1 MTPLSLFIRQIRLE
15 ANDTLSFDLAA
26 PDGGELPAFTAG
38 AHIDIQIPGG
48 PRRSYSLTGN
58 TSRRDRYRIAVR
70 HARDSR
76 GGSRWLHE
84 SARVGMALE
93 VHGPRNQFELSE
105 NAPFTV
111 LVAGGIGITPLLPM
125 AARLSELKRPWALHY
140 TTRLKRDVAFE
151 RELRT
156 LESMGHGRVHVH
168 CTAEGDARLDPA
180 GITRQA
186 PPESHFYVCG
196 PQGLIDATLEACAS
210 RPPRHVHHERFHATQ
225 AAATDGSYELVLAR
239 SGRRLPVAAGRTMLD
254 TLLEAGV
261 NVPFSCTQG
270 ICGSCRIE
278 VLDGEPDHRDDYL
291 SDEERRARRCV
302 MACCSGSRSAELT
315 LDL

>member
-1 MTPLSLFIRQIRLE
+1 MTPLSLHIRQIRLE
-15 ANDTLSFDLAA
+15 ANDTLSFDLSA
-26 PDGGELPAFTAG
+26 PGGAELPAFTAG
-38 AHIDIQIPGG
+38 SHIDIQIPGG
-48 PRRSYSLTGN
+48 PRRSYSLTGAS
-58 TSRRDRYRIAVR
+58 SRRDRYRIAVK

-93 VHGPRNQFELSE
+93 VYGPRNQFELAE
-105 NAPFTV
+105 DAPYTV

-140 TTRLKRDVAFE
+140 TTRLKQDLAFE
-151 RELRT
+151 RELRC
-156 LESMGHGRVHVH
+156 LEAQGHGQVYIY

-180 GITRQA
+180 GIARQIS
-186 PPESHFYVCG
+186 PGSHVYVCG

-210 RPPRHVHHERFHATQ
+210 RPPQHVHHERFSATQ
-225 AAATDGSYELVLAR
+225 APATSGSYELVLSR
-239 SGRRLPVAAGRTMLD
+239 SGVRLPVAAGRTMLD
-254 TLLEAGV
+254 TLLEAGI

-270 ICGSCRIE
+270 ICGSCRVE
-278 VLDGEPDHRDDYL
+278 VLEGEPDHRDEYL
-291 SDEERRARRCV
+291 SDDERLSKRCV
-302 MACCSGSRSAELT
+302 MACCSGSRSAELI